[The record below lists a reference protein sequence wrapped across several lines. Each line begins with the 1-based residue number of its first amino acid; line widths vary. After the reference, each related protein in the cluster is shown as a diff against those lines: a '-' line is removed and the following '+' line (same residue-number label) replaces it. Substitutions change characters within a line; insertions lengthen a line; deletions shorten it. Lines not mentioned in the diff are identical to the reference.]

1 MKLAVCVQTDEVEK
15 QVPVALFTGNLG
27 QRAAKAAAAGAH
39 GLELMT
45 VDPRQLNPATI
56 RATLGRN
63 GLGVAAIG
71 SGAIAFAT
79 GLTLLHPDAEAA
91 TRARALFD
99 DLIDF
104 AAEAGAP
111 IVTVG
116 SFRGRVAAVGDDA
129 EERLAEILSRAG
141 DRAAAGGVRIA
152 VEAANR
158 YELDFINTAAEG
170 VMFIERLGHRAVGLL
185 LDTFHMNIE
194 ESSWEGAFR
203 RAAEANALWHVHIGD
218 NNRLPPGR
226 GMIDFRQ
233 VLGALARAG
242 YTGYLSAELFARP
255 EGDAAGRE
263 TLAHLRPL
271 LEGLP

>member
-1 MKLAVCVQTDEVEK
+1 MKLAVCVQTDEVDRP
-15 QVPVALFTGNLG
+15 VPVALFTGNLA

-45 VDPRQLNPATI
+45 VDPAQLDPAQV

-63 GLGVAAIG
+63 GLQAAAIG

-79 GLTLLHPDAEAA
+79 GLTLLHPDADAA
-91 TRARALFD
+91 RRAAARLD
-99 DLIDF
+99 ELIDF
-104 AAEAGAP
+104 AAAVEAP
-111 IVTVG
+111 LVTIG
-116 SFRGRVAAVGDDA
+116 SFRGKLAPRGDGAPDL
-129 EERLAEILSRAG
+129 LAGILRRAG
-141 DRAAAGGVRIA
+141 DRAAGQGVRIA

-158 YELDFINTAAEG
+158 YELDFVNNAAEG
-170 VMFIERLGHRAVGLL
+170 IAFLAALAHPAVGLL

-203 RAAEANALWHVHIGD
+203 RAADAGALWHVHIGD

-226 GMIDFRQ
+226 GMIDFRR
-233 VLGALARAG
+233 VVRSLGEVAYR
-242 YTGYLSAELFARP
+242 GYLSAELLARP
-255 EGDAAGRE
+255 DGDAAGRE
-263 TLAHLRPL
+263 SLAHLRPL